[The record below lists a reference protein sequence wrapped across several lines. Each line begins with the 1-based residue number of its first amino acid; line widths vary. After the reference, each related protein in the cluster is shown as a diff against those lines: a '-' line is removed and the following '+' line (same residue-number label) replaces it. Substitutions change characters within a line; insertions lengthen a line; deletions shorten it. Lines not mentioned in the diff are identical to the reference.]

1 VLTNNIAE
9 VRLVSGTF
17 LFRAPT
23 HQASD
28 EFLEGAAIKLNRH
41 TRHDFSPHRYKFLTS
56 HALLLSFLFSPLA
69 HFHHFHFPTSFISP
83 RLSCHLQ
90 HTSSHHFAFSPL
102 HRHAFR
108 IQSPRHLL
116 PPHRPLAHAP
126 LLALLS
132 PRHHLFP
139 PSLSTAFYPSIPP
152 PSAIGMVRALLGLCG
167 NESSH
172 QLHTS
177 HQTFDSSGARRGA

>member
-1 VLTNNIAE
+1 M
-9 VRLVSGTF
+9 
-17 LFRAPT
+17 
-23 HQASD
+23 
-28 EFLEGAAIKLNRH
+28 KLSRH

-69 HFHHFHFPTSFISP
+69 HFHHFYFQASFISP
-83 RLSCHLQ
+83 HLICHLQ
-90 HTSSHHFAFSPL
+90 HTSSHHFALSPQ

-108 IQSPRHLL
+108 IQGPRHLL
-116 PPHRPLAHAP
+116 SPHRPLPHAP

-139 PSLSTAFYPSIPP
+139 SPLSTTLYPSLPP
-152 PSAIGMVRALLGLCG
+152 PSAIGVVRALLGLCG

-177 HQTFDSSGARRGA
+177 HQTIDSRGARRGA